1 MKYRRIIP
9 FLITFLLLSL
19 FLTSC
24 SGSDTLSETETV
36 ESEEETESLSFDE
49 ILDLSNSI
57 FVGSYM
63 ETISYESY
71 AEHRFIVIEPI
82 WGKVDYMNIFLYQ
95 ALDEAGQIPAS
106 PYQLGERYLLV
117 TQREDS
123 PFYDHPRYQVTND
136 LFLHEGSGTFTLNG
150 EPITLPEG
158 NDLRSYVLERKGD
171 APEIPTYETAAA
183 EMVAESEV
191 IAKVTVLSLEE
202 EALVHVG
209 ARYQCKIEA
218 LYKDTTGLM
227 AVGGTPK
234 LMLRRDM
241 VEVGESYILGVSRP
255 NETSLFFSQAT
266 RESILEPTEEALA
279 TLMPYWEYVG
289 GEEIT
294 FEAVTYWPYTRG
306 DEAPS
311 IDFLEGDHALIRTWE
326 ELNNH
331 LFNHANPALYPFV
344 QKVEGVLYNK
354 TMEADQQ
361 IPLSERYDPAFF
373 ETHAL
378 YIQFIH
384 PGHGNL
390 PYVSS
395 ITLDDMGFALIE
407 YTVGVSF
414 FQPDAIGAA
423 FMVAE
428 IEKGALPN
436 TIYMMNSTY
445 KITHLPLEM
454 YSYDGKDGVYI
465 VAPAFLVELSS
476 RRNDKDAVGFI
487 FRILESKDAGEIE
500 LCYYK
505 AGFPR
510 PNAAYT
516 EERTTA
522 SGETALVGFDAN
534 GTWQWVDFGD
544 NYGAINHGLTEETA
558 QNDWLSEQAE
568 AYGVEDGI
576 MHSALEAVLSA
587 HLGLENKP
595 ESIMLLDWWEG

>member
-1 MKYRRIIP
+1 MKYRRI
-9 FLITFLLLSL
+9 FQFWITFLFLFLS
-19 FLTSC
+19 LTSC

-36 ESEEETESLSFDE
+36 ESEEETESLSFDA
-49 ILDLSNSI
+49 ILDHSNSI
-57 FVGSYM
+57 FVGSYT
-63 ETISYESY
+63 ETISHETY
-71 AEHRFIVIEPI
+71 AEHCFIVIEPL
-82 WGKVDYMNIFLYQ
+82 WGKVDYMNVFLYQ

-191 IAKVTVLSLEE
+191 IAKVTILSLEE

-266 RESILEPTEEALA
+266 RESILESTEDALA
-279 TLMPYWEYVG
+279 SLMPYWEYTG
-289 GEEIT
+289 KKEIP
-294 FEAVTYWPYTRG
+294 FEAVTYWPYTG
-306 DEAPS
+306 GYDVS
-311 IDFLEGDHALIRTWE
+311 YKDFLAEGDALIRTWE

-331 LFNHANPALYPFV
+331 LFNHANSALYPFP
-344 QKVEGVLYNK
+344 QKVDEVRHNK
-354 TMEADQQ
+354 KWEADQE

-378 YIQFIH
+378 YMAECQ
-384 PGHGNL
+384 
-390 PYVSS
+390 SS
-395 ITLDDMGFALIE
+395 ATESAKIST
-407 YTVGVSF
+407 GV
-414 FQPDAIGAA
+414 FQPRHFLGRLLIRSS
-423 FMVAE
+423 
-428 IEKGALPN
+428 
-436 TIYMMNSTY
+436 TI
-445 KITHLPLEM
+445 
-454 YSYDGKDGVYI
+454 
-465 VAPAFLVELSS
+465 
-476 RRNDKDAVGFI
+476 
-487 FRILESKDAGEIE
+487 
-500 LCYYK
+500 
-505 AGFPR
+505 
-510 PNAAYT
+510 
-516 EERTTA
+516 
-522 SGETALVGFDAN
+522 
-534 GTWQWVDFGD
+534 
-544 NYGAINHGLTEETA
+544 
-558 QNDWLSEQAE
+558 
-568 AYGVEDGI
+568 
-576 MHSALEAVLSA
+576 
-587 HLGLENKP
+587 
-595 ESIMLLDWWEG
+595 